1 MQCYSLTLCAAL
13 VLLVAGCGDDAPP
26 APQSEV
32 KIQVA
37 PSPAPAAVAQPAALV
52 PKADPDAEL
61 AAAVNKALESAS
73 AQLAQGVDVT
83 AKSGAIRLFGTVG
96 SETERREAANIARAT
111 PGVASVENNII
122 VVKGS

>member
-1 MQCYSLTLCAAL
+1 MKSCTLTLCAAL
-13 VLLVAGCGDDAPP
+13 VLLVAGCGDNAPP
-26 APQSEV
+26 PQSEV

-83 AKSGAIRLFGTVG
+83 AKGGAIRLFGTVG
-96 SETERREAANIARAT
+96 SEGERREAANIARAT